1 MQKNE
6 KGASS
11 FTKLFCLAVL
21 TISLLTNP
29 TSSVAT
35 APVEKITAVVGGDSW
50 YVPDHIISFKP
61 SQFIEEKQ

>member
-35 APVEKITAVVGGDSW
+35 APVEKITTAVGGDSW
-50 YVPDHIISFKP
+50 YVPNRGY
-61 SQFIEEKQ
+61 